1 MSEEQRLKYAE
12 VSPEGLGAMRGVEHY
27 LNVGSGLQPVL
38 LELVRLRASL
48 MNGCEFCI
56 GLHTREL
63 AKHNEPGSRL
73 GAVAR
78 WRESDAFTA
87 TERAALAWTE
97 VVTNVQD
104 GHVPEESFAAVREHF
119 ADKELV
125 DLTVAIASINA
136 WNRMAIAFRA
146 KWRGPEVRA
155 TAAGANVDE
164 VPVNRSLSEDGERAV
179 VGDDGGKVSVD
190 EE

>member
-1 MSEEQRLKYAE
+1 MSEEQRLKFAE

-56 GLHTREL
+56 GMHRREL
-63 AKHNEPGSRL
+63 AKHNEPESRVA
-73 GAVAR
+73 AVAR
-78 WRESDAFTA
+78 WSESNAFTE

-104 GHVPEESFAAVREHF
+104 GHVPEEAFAAVREHF
-119 ADKELV
+119 SDKELV

-136 WNRMAIAFRA
+136 WNRIAIAFRA
-146 KWRGPEVRA
+146 KWRGPEARA
-155 TAAGANVDE
+155 TAGGADVDE

-190 EE
+190 EG